1 MSIWLVRLGD
11 VRPDS
16 AAYLRAKVAAHVQS
30 RPDSGNGALTY
41 RKWAQVEYNMGIEE
55 YVAHLSQTYAWGGAL
70 EISILCEMYNVVIEV
85 FQQVEEGYER
95 ILSLGGNNK
104 DAVDKKKFCRFHWTE
119 ITMKSWV

>member
-1 MSIWLVRLGD
+1 MVRVRLGD

-95 ILSLGGNNK
+95 ILSLGGNETIRTLPIRK
-104 DAVDKKKFCRFHWTE
+104 GSAGSIGTE
-119 ITMKSWV
+119 VIMKSWM